1 MKILKN
7 SFIFLPVL
15 FLALSAPSCSKKRDL
30 STPLSRLVGH
40 WQDSLGFEY
49 YFSLVD
55 STTMTGSLVRVVP
68 EKEEKL
74 MEYIEGMSGLI
85 DKSETAS
92 ILKFAG
98 KAKYYQYKILSQVPN
113 GQEVQIAIVLPSM
126 DFSLFRVFLL
136 PKEVTFNVEKDGK
149 QMNWSVRNDALN
161 KLTNPIKYVDS
172 KTSPEEE

>member
-1 MKILKN
+1 MKIIKN
-7 SFIFLPVL
+7 SFIFLFVL
-15 FLALSAPSCSKKRDL
+15 FLALSAPTCSKKRDL

-49 YFSLVD
+49 YFSPVD

-74 MEYIEGMSGLI
+74 MEFIEGMSRQI

-92 ILKFAG
+92 ILKFVG
-98 KAKYYQYKILSQVPN
+98 KATYYQYKILSQVPN
-113 GQEVQIAIVLPSM
+113 GKEVQIAILLSSE

-136 PKEVTFNVEKDGK
+136 PEEVTFNVEKDGK
-149 QMNWSVRNDALN
+149 QINWSVRNDTLN

-172 KTSPEEE
+172 KTLLEE

>member
-1 MKILKN
+1 MKFFKI
-7 SFIFLPVL
+7 FIVL
-15 FLALSAPSCSKKRDL
+15 TLLFVLWIPNFGLSKKRNL

-49 YFSLVD
+49 YFSPID

-68 EKEEKL
+68 EKEEKM
-74 MEYIEGMSGLI
+74 MEFIEGMSPLI

-98 KAKYYQYKILSQVPN
+98 KAIYYQYKILSQVPN
-113 GQEVQIAIVLPSM
+113 GQEVQIAILLPSK
-126 DFSLFRVFLL
+126 DFSRFRFFPL
-136 PKEVTFNVEKDGK
+136 PKEVTFNVKKDGK
-149 QMNWSVRNDALN
+149 RMNWSIGGHTAN